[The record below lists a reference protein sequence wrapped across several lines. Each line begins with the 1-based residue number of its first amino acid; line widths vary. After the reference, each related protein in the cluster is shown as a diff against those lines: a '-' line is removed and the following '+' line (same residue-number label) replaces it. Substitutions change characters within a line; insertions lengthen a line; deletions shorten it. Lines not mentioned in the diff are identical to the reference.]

1 MHDADRGETKAPDGE
16 GLRVGI
22 VRARFNDAITRAMA
36 DDCRAALESMG
47 VQTKHIR
54 QVDVP
59 GALEIPTA
67 LEVMAQSDEFDA
79 LVAIGCVIRGE
90 TYHFEI
96 VSDQSAAG
104 IMQVSLRHSLPVA
117 NAVITVENEAQ
128 AQVRAGTH
136 GAAAARVA
144 VDMVNQLDEW
154 L

>member
-1 MHDADRGETKAPDGE
+1 MQGADQGEAQVPDGE
-16 GLRVGI
+16 GLRIGI
-22 VRARFNDAITRAMA
+22 VRARFNDAVTRTMA
-36 DDCRAALESMG
+36 DDCRAALEAMG
-47 VQTKHIR
+47 VQAKHIR

-59 GALEIPTA
+59 GALEIPVA
-67 LEVMAQSDEFDA
+67 LEVMADSDDFDA
-79 LVAIGCVIRGE
+79 LVAVGCVIRGE

-104 IMQVSLRHSLPVA
+104 VMQVSLRHHVPIA
-117 NAVITVENEAQ
+117 NAVITVENDAQ
-128 AQVRAGTH
+128 AQARARTH